1 MRHPD
6 PTTATYNEIGAREWH
21 MYSLVSMLKASTTD
35 KHNDA
40 ACRALSNLIQAKWPG
55 SPLSSP
61 TGYWAPTRHFA
72 KSMFGGKRDLSV
84 GGGATTGG
92 NLVAHGAVLTV
103 AAATR
108 PLLVLQRAGAQM
120 HEVTGLESLTIPSW
134 DESAAGYWVSEKVAV
149 TAAEL
154 TITSGSATPR
164 TAGAQITVSHRLLN
178 QAQDIESQLTAE
190 LGRIVATTVETGLWQ
205 GTGGNDHRPLGI
217 LNTPDTQTV
226 NFGAATPT
234 YAELVSMVDK
244 YFEQGGDPSLM
255 TFFCHPATL
264 AALMTT
270 EVSAS
275 TGNFVA
281 ACVHGPRQISLF
293 GVPVFPSACITEGD
307 VVLCN
312 PADIHIVYW
321 RSPQVIVNPYVGV
334 AGDKRL
340 TILNDVDVVVNR
352 RHQLVIGR
360 N

>member
-6 PTTATYNEIGAREWH
+6 PTTATYNEIGTRQWYT
-21 MYSLVSMLKASTTD
+21 YSLTSMLKASTSD

-55 SPLSSP
+55 SPLSSA

-134 DESAAGYWVSEKVAV
+134 DESAAGYWVSEKEAV
-149 TAAEL
+149 TAADL
-154 TITSGSATPR
+154 TITSGSATPS

-190 LGRIVATTVETGLWQ
+190 LSRIVATTVETGLWQ
-205 GTGGNDHRPLGI
+205 GTGGNDNRPLGI
-217 LNTPDTQTV
+217 LNTPGTQTV
-226 NFGAATPT
+226 NFSAAAPA
-234 YAELVSMVDK
+234 YSEAIEMIEAYLDNGGELSSAV
-244 YFEQGGDPSLM
+244 
-255 TFFCHPATL
+255 FFTHPKTATGL
-264 AALMTT
+264 LTT
-270 EVSAS
+270 ERAAGTGLFAAS
-275 TGNFVA
+275 VDG
-281 ACVHGPRQISLF
+281 RQLSLA
-293 GVPVFPSACITEGD
+293 GIPIYSSACITEGD